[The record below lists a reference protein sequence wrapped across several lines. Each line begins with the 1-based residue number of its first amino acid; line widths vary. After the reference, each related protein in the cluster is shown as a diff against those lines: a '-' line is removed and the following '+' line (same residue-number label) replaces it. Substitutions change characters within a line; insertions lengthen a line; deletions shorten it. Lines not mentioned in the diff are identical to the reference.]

1 VDPLSVERDLRLIL
15 GIQAVRA
22 FLYGF
27 GAVILGSSLA
37 ASGASDLRVGLVGA
51 AILAGMAIS
60 AIVVGVAGD
69 RVGRRRAY
77 AALLILLGV
86 VGLGYALTDNV
97 WVLVVLALFGT
108 MSTDAN
114 ENGPLTT
121 LEQAMIGQAP
131 AGTRIR
137 VFGRYN
143 AIAFLTGALGALAAG
158 GPAFLQRIWTGAPT
172 GRLWFL
178 LFPVGAVVC
187 LWLSTR
193 LSDAMELEVRAAAP
207 LVRSRER
214 VFRLAS
220 LFAIDAFAGGFV
232 ITVFI
237 VFWFERRFGASP
249 ELMSAVIFAAGL
261 LQAASS
267 IASTRVAARFGLLNT
282 MVFTHLPS
290 NVLLICVPLM
300 PTLPLAIVVLLL
312 RFALSQMDVPTRQAY
327 IAAMVDPEER
337 TAAAATTN
345 TARYL
350 ARPLGPVVGTAL
362 MRNVAL
368 GAPWVVSGTLKAGY
382 DLLLWRTFSR
392 VEVPE
397 GTGGATPRPSG

>member
-1 VDPLSVERDLRLIL
+1 MEQVSIERDLRLIL

-27 GAVILGSSLA
+27 GAVILGTSLA

-51 AILAGMAIS
+51 AILAGMALS
-60 AIVVGVAGD
+60 AVVVGIAGD

-77 AALLILLGV
+77 AVLLILLGV
-86 VGLGYALTDNV
+86 VGLGYALTDDI
-97 WVLVVLALFGT
+97 WILVLLALFGT

-131 AGTRIR
+131 AATRIR

-143 AIAFLTGALGALAAG
+143 AIAYLTGAVGALAAG
-158 GPAFLQRIWTGAPT
+158 GPAFLHRIWGGAPT

-178 LFPVGAVVC
+178 LFPLGALIC

-193 LSDAMELEVRAAAP
+193 LSDAMELQVRAAVP
-207 LVRSRER
+207 LVRSRDR

-220 LFAIDAFAGGFV
+220 LFAIDSFAGGFIV
-232 ITVFI
+232 TVFI
-237 VFWFERRFGASP
+237 VFWFERRFGASA
-249 ELMSAVIFAAGL
+249 ELMSAVIFASGL
-261 LQAASS
+261 LQAGSS
-267 IASTRVAARFGLLNT
+267 IVATRVGARFGLLNT

-290 NVLLICVPLM
+290 NILLIFVPLM
-300 PTLPLAIVVLLL
+300 PTLPLAIAVLLL

-327 IAAMVDPEER
+327 VAAMVDPEER

-345 TARYL
+345 TARYV
-350 ARPLGPVVGTAL
+350 ARPLGPIVGTAL

-368 GAPWVVSGTLKAGY
+368 GAPWVVSGALKAVY
-382 DLLLWRTFSR
+382 DLLLWRTFGK
-392 VEVPE
+392 VELPD
-397 GTGGATPRPSG
+397 

>member
-1 VDPLSVERDLRLIL
+1 VGGVEQVSIERDLRLIL
-15 GIQAVRA
+15 EIQAVRA

-27 GAVILGSSLA
+27 GAVILGTSLA

-51 AILAGMAIS
+51 AILAGMALS
-60 AIVVGVAGD
+60 AVVVGIAGD

-86 VGLGYALTDNV
+86 VGLGYALTDNI
-97 WVLVVLALFGT
+97 WVLVLLALFGT

-131 AGTRIR
+131 AATRIR

-143 AIAFLTGALGALAAG
+143 AIAYLTGAVGALAAG
-158 GPAFLQRIWTGAPT
+158 GPAFLHRVWDGAPT

-178 LFPVGAVVC
+178 LFPLGALVC

-193 LSDAMELEVRAAAP
+193 LSDAMELQVRAAAP
-207 LVRSRER
+207 LVRSRDR

-220 LFAIDAFAGGFV
+220 LFAIDSFAGGFIV
-232 ITVFI
+232 TVFI
-237 VFWFERRFGASP
+237 VFWFERRFGASA

-267 IASTRVAARFGLLNT
+267 IVATRVGARFGLLNT

-290 NVLLICVPLM
+290 NILLIFVPLM
-300 PTLPLAIVVLLL
+300 PTLPLAIGVLLL

-327 IAAMVDPEER
+327 VAAMVDPEER

-345 TARYL
+345 TARYI
-350 ARPLGPVVGTAL
+350 ARPLGPIVGTAL

-368 GAPWVVSGTLKAGY
+368 GAPWVVSGALKAVY
-382 DLLLWRTFSR
+382 DLLLWRTFGK
-392 VEVPE
+392 VDLPD
-397 GTGGATPRPSG
+397 

>member
-1 VDPLSVERDLRLIL
+1 VTGATAGATIERDLRLIL

-27 GAVILGSSLA
+27 GSVILGSSLA
-37 ASGASDLRVGLVGA
+37 ATGASDLQVGLVGA
-51 AILAGMAIS
+51 AILAGMALS
-60 AIVVGVAGD
+60 AIAVGVAGD
-69 RVGRRRAY
+69 RIGRRRAY
-77 AALLILLGV
+77 AALLVVLGV
-86 VGLGYALTDNV
+86 VGLGYALTDRI
-97 WVLVVLALFGT
+97 WILILLALFGT

-131 AGTRIR
+131 GATRVR

-143 AIAFLTGALGALAAG
+143 AVAYLTGALGALAAG
-158 GPAFLQRIWTGAPT
+158 GPAFLDRFWSGAPT
-172 GRLWFL
+172 GRVWFL
-178 LFPVGAVVC
+178 LFPLGAVAC
-187 LWLSTR
+187 LVLSTR
-193 LSDAMELEVRAAAP
+193 LSDAMELAVRARAP

-232 ITVFI
+232 VTVFI

-249 ELMSAVIFAAGL
+249 ELMSAVIFASGL
-261 LQAASS
+261 LQALSS
-267 IASTRVAARFGLLNT
+267 IVAARVGARFGLLNT

-290 NVLLICVPLM
+290 NILLICVPLM

-327 IAAMVDPEER
+327 LAALVDPEER

-350 ARPLGPVVGTAL
+350 ARPLGPIVGTAL

-368 GAPWVVSGTLKAGY
+368 GAPWVVAGSLKAGY
-382 DLLLWRTFSR
+382 DLLLWRVFRR
-392 VEVPE
+392 VELP
-397 GTGGATPRPSG
+397 A

>member
-1 VDPLSVERDLRLIL
+1 MEQVSIERDLRLIL
-15 GIQAVRA
+15 EIQAVRA

-27 GAVILGSSLA
+27 GAVILGTSLA

-51 AILAGMAIS
+51 AILAGVALS
-60 AIVVGVAGD
+60 AVVVGIAGD

-77 AALLILLGV
+77 AALLVLLGV
-86 VGLGYALTDNV
+86 VGLGYALTDNI
-97 WVLVVLALFGT
+97 WVLVLLALFGT

-131 AGTRIR
+131 AATRIR

-143 AIAFLTGALGALAAG
+143 AIAYLTGAVGALAAG
-158 GPAFLQRIWTGAPT
+158 GPAFLHRVWDGAPT

-178 LFPVGAVVC
+178 LFPLGALIC

-193 LSDAMELEVRAAAP
+193 LSDAMELQVRAAAP
-207 LVRSRER
+207 LVRSRDR

-220 LFAIDAFAGGFV
+220 LFAIDSFAGGFIV
-232 ITVFI
+232 TVFI
-237 VFWFERRFGASP
+237 VFWFERRFGASA

-267 IASTRVAARFGLLNT
+267 IVATRVGARFGLLNT

-290 NVLLICVPLM
+290 NILLIFVPLM
-300 PTLPLAIVVLLL
+300 PTLPLAIGVLLL

-327 IAAMVDPEER
+327 VAAMVDPEER

-345 TARYL
+345 TARYI
-350 ARPLGPVVGTAL
+350 ARPLGPIVGTAL

-368 GAPWVVSGTLKAGY
+368 GAPWVVSGALKAVY
-382 DLLLWRTFSR
+382 DLLLWRTFGK
-392 VEVPE
+392 VDLPD
-397 GTGGATPRPSG
+397 